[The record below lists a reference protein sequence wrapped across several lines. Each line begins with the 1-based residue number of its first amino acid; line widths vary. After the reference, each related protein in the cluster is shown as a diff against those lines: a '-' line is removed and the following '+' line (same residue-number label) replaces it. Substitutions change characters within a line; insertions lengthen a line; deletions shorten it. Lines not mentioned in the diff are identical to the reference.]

1 MLQQSNDLESKNKQI
16 EVEIVHLQAQIKELE
31 TLLDTHRC
39 FPASNNNHQSTVGNA
54 AAAPMWR
61 KWTTTVDSHSKT
73 RIFLKT
79 LTNSLVTQA

>member
-61 KWTTTVDSHSKT
+61 KWTTKL
-73 RIFLKT
+73 I
-79 LTNSLVTQA
+79 LTQKLAFF